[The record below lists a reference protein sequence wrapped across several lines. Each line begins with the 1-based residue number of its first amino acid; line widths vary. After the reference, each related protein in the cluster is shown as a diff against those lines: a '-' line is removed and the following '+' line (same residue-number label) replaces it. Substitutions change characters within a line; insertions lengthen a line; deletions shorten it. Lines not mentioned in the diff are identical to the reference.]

1 MGVTKKAFRTRF
13 GVRALIVIVAVCAVV
28 FWAIRL
34 SRDSRPAHLYT
45 AWLGAAADSIRVQ
58 AAQELGGV
66 DEERSLVASSL
77 IRALLADRNVEVRR
91 QSARSLARII
101 VAPQAGA
108 MTAVAARG
116 LVQAL
121 GDNDP
126 GVRAAVADALGRIAP
141 EPEVVVPALL
151 RSAKDDDQWVRG
163 AAIAALGL
171 IQKKANV
178 DRKDVRLAM
187 AAAMIDPSP
196 HVREM
201 GIYAFWA
208 TAENSPAL
216 SRALLTDRDVRM
228 RRAAAQALARSAPL
242 AEKVAYEL
250 TASLIDPDAAV
261 SNAAECALQNLGDGA
276 MPE

>member
-1 MGVTKKAFRTRF
+1 MDVTKKRGRPRF

-28 FWAIRL
+28 SWALRL
-34 SRDSRPAHLYT
+34 SRDSRPAHLYS
-45 AWLGAAADSIRVQ
+45 AWLGAIADSIRIQ

-66 DEERSLVASSL
+66 DEDRSLVVTNL
-77 IRALLADRNVEVRR
+77 TRALLRDRNVDVRK
-91 QSARSLARII
+91 QAARSLARVV
-101 VAPQAGA
+101 VAAHDGA
-108 MTAVAARG
+108 ITAEAARG
-116 LVQAL
+116 LVEAL
-121 GDNDP
+121 GDNDA

-141 EPEVVVPALL
+141 APEVVVPALL
-151 RSAKDDDQWVRG
+151 RAGKDDDQWARG

-178 DRKDVRLAM
+178 DREDVRVAM

-208 TAENSPAL
+208 TAEVSPAL
-216 SRALLTDRDVRM
+216 SRALLSDGDVRV
-228 RRAAAQALARSAPL
+228 RRAAALALARSAPL

-250 TASLIDPDAAV
+250 TARLADPDTAV
-261 SNAAECALQNLGDGA
+261 SDGAERALENLG
-276 MPE
+276 ER